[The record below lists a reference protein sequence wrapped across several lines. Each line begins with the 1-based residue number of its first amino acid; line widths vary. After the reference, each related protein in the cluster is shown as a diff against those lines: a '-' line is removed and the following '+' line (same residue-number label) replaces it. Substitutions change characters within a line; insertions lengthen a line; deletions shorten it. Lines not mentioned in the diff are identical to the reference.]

1 MSILGVWYISAG
13 LVLLAPRLP
22 RLKEWAYAG
31 LAINYTGAAASHVAI
46 GDNVKTVVAPASVAP
61 VALLGLTVA
70 SWAQRPPV
78 AATLGKPT
86 AAESDTGSFPQ
97 HGGGS

>member
-1 MSILGVWYISAG
+1 MPILGVWYISAG
-13 LVLLAPRLP
+13 LVLLAPRIP

-46 GDNVKTVVAPASVAP
+46 GDDVKTVVRLRASHP
-61 VALLGLTVA
+61 WHYSGLNVA
-70 SWAQRPPV
+70 SWAQRPPG

-86 AAESDTGSFPQ
+86 AAESDTASFPQ
-97 HGGGS
+97 KGGGS